1 MPGPI
6 PLAPLAWTALRLG
19 TMAAVALY
27 AARAGG
33 DKATRADHA
42 RVLDDLPE
50 GMVAHPD
57 RSGDAQA
64 MNGHGRSWPRAAD
77 LPPAPRRAGSRDR
90 RRRIGPRPLS
100 QGVTAWFPEQPPRR

>member
-6 PLAPLAWTALRLG
+6 PLTPLAWTALRLG

-33 DKATRADHA
+33 DKATRAEHA

-64 MNGHGRSWPRAAD
+64 MNGHGRVRRTFRLRRDGPGLEIDAAG
-77 LPPAPRRAGSRDR
+77 LGRVRFRR
-90 RRRIGPRPLS
+90 
-100 QGVTAWFPEQPPRR
+100 V